1 MKMKALVLNG
11 VGDLQY
17 REVAMP
23 SPKENEVLLKVM
35 ACGICSSDIDRI
47 FKTGTYHFPTIPGHE
62 FSGQIV
68 ALGDNVDSSLLH
80 QKVSVFPLIPCGKC
94 AACDIGEYAR
104 CENYNYFGSRC
115 DGGFAEY
122 LAVPVWN
129 LVFMPKGIS
138 YEAAALCEPAA
149 VALHAINAARILPGD
164 TVVIVGNGT
173 IGLLATMW
181 ANICG
186 AENVFLVGHSDKKI
200 EFTRDMGF
208 SNVISSER
216 ENVSDVIYRNTGRK
230 KADVAMEFVGNSE
243 SITTTLDVVKKGG
256 RVVLTG
262 NPSGDILLKRDTYW
276 KILRGE
282 LTVRGTWNSSFNA
295 NKNEWNTVIKYIAD
309 GMLPVEKLITHRFS
323 LAAAADAFHMLK
335 DKTEVSIKTIFEM
348 K

>member
-1 MKMKALVLNG
+1 
-11 VGDLQY
+11 
-17 REVAMP
+17 
-23 SPKENEVLLKVM
+23 
-35 ACGICSSDIDRI
+35 
-47 FKTGTYHFPTIPGHE
+47 
-62 FSGQIV
+62 
-68 ALGDNVDSSLLH
+68 
-80 QKVSVFPLIPCGKC
+80 
-94 AACDIGEYAR
+94 
-104 CENYNYFGSRC
+104 
-115 DGGFAEY
+115 
-122 LAVPVWN
+122 
-129 LVFMPKGIS
+129 MPKGIS

-149 VALHAINAARILPGD
+149 VALHAINEARILPGD

-200 EFTRDMGF
+200 EFIRDMGF

-216 ENVSDVIYRNTGRK
+216 ENASDVIYRNTGRK

-282 LTVRGTWNSSFNA
+282 LTIQGTWNSSFNA
-295 NKNEWNTVIKYIAD
+295 NKNEWNTVIKYIAN

-323 LAAAADAFHMLK
+323 LEEAADAFHMIK

>member
-1 MKMKALVLNG
+1 MKMKALVLKG

-17 REVAMP
+17 SEVAMP

-80 QKVSVFPLIPCGKC
+80 QKVSVFPLLPCGKC

-149 VALHAINAARILPGD
+149 VALHAINEARILPGD

-200 EFTRDMGF
+200 EFIRDMGF

-282 LTVRGTWNSSFNA
+282 LTIQGTWNSSFNA
-295 NKNEWNTVIKYIAD
+295 NKNEWNTVIKYIAN
-309 GMLPVEKLITHRFS
+309 GMLPAEKLITHRFS
-323 LAAAADAFHMLK
+323 LEEAADAFHMIK